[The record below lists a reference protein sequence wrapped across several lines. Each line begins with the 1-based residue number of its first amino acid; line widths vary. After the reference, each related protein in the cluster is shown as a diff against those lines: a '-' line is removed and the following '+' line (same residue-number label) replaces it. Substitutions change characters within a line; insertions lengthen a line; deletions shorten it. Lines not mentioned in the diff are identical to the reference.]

1 VFDDQHKLWTNV
13 FASVCVCSSHDAEVT
28 WTKALRKSN
37 TSKEDIKKIKK
48 KVQEVLPQSDCPN
61 RSTGLSGGTPN
72 CPVQHAGLSSAPGT
86 VALMASSRW
95 HRGGNTT
102 GLSGV
107 KSGLS
112 GAKILCANG
121 HLRLQIQRL
130 GAPDTGTGRSGDPT
144 GLSDAPQ
151 KAAAFLQRLVLCWG
165 L

>member
-1 VFDDQHKLWTNV
+1 VFDDQHNLWTNV
-13 FASVCVCSSHDAEVT
+13 FASVCVCSSQDAKVT

-48 KVQEVLPQSDCPN
+48 KVQEVLPQSDCPD
-61 RSTGLSGGTPN
+61 RSTGLSCGTPN

-95 HRGGNTT
+95 HHGGNTT

-121 HLRLQIQRL
+121 HLR
-130 GAPDTGTGRSGDPT
+130 
-144 GLSDAPQ
+144 
-151 KAAAFLQRLVLCWG
+151 
-165 L
+165 